1 MTNKKPKARLHTT
14 YPIQATAD
22 ITATIDQYHYLI
34 KVMRVKIGD
43 QIILFNGCD
52 GEWISKIKDISKKKC
67 TFYVKQQLRKQLTEP
82 DLWLAFAPLKKSK
95 TDFIIEKSSELGVS
109 RLIPVITMHTN
120 TTRVKLERMRIIA
133 TEAAEQCDRMS
144 IAEITKPITLT
155 ELLKK
160 WPQQRQLLVPDET
173 GGGNSLKSV
182 LEDSRAQNHGILI
195 GPEGGFSKSELNA
208 MDELSYVTRASLG
221 PRILRAETAALAA
234 LACYQ
239 AITGDWNQ
247 KPRFNNGYIFNA
259 NR

>member
-1 MTNKKPKARLHTT
+1 M
-14 YPIQATAD
+14 
-22 ITATIDQYHYLI
+22 
-34 KVMRVKIGD
+34 
-43 QIILFNGCD
+43 
-52 GEWISKIKDISKKKC
+52 
-67 TFYVKQQLRKQLTEP
+67 TEP

-182 LEDSRAQNHGILI
+182 LEDSSAQNHGILI

-221 PRILRAETAALAA
+221 PRILRAETAAMAA

-239 AITGDWNQ
+239 AITGDWKQ